1 MPDLVRN
8 MKYSTK
14 NRCGWG
20 VYCKNETDKKVGRIE
35 NIQNRKIYRIEKYT
49 EQRNDPE
56 GKILVLNS

>member
-1 MPDLVRN
+1 MRNDLLDFLKWMKMPDLVRN

-49 EQRNDPE
+49 E
-56 GKILVLNS
+56 

>member
-1 MPDLVRN
+1 MKMPDLVRN

-49 EQRNDPE
+49 E
-56 GKILVLNS
+56 